1 MVVNGSKYEK
11 IMQALWP
18 QFFDERSFMLGSRSW
33 LCGLA
38 LCCGVMI
45 LGGCAQLGT
54 ADNPAPLVLTKPVG
68 GSLLFSPK
76 DKARWESVKL
86 PGKLLTEFKLDQ
98 QGGQTALKAH
108 AQSSASML
116 RKRLNVPPEQLG
128 RLQFHWQIENLMAQA
143 DMGERDSEDSPVRL
157 ILAFEGD
164 RSQFSAKNTMLSD
177 LTQALTGEPLPYA
190 TLMYVWCNHR
200 PVGSVIV
207 NPRTDRVRKLVVESG
222 AHHVKQWRHYQR
234 DVRADFEKA
243 FGEAPGALVG
253 MAIMTDSDN
262 TRGNVRAWYGDIRL
276 D

>member
-1 MVVNGSKYEK
+1 MNH
-11 IMQALWP
+11 W
-18 QFFDERSFMLGSRSW
+18 RSW
-33 LCGLA
+33 IRTSWILA
-38 LCCGVMI
+38 LAMG
-45 LGGCAQLGT
+45 LGACASVQE
-54 ADNPAPLVLTKPVG
+54 APPEVNVLTKPEG
-68 GSLLFSPK
+68 GLRFSPQ
-76 DKARWESVKL
+76 DKAQWETVTL
-86 PGKLLTEFKLDQ
+86 PGKLRTAFKLSTRDRRW
-98 QGGQTALKAH
+98 ALQAD
-108 AQSSASML
+108 AQASASMM
-116 RKRLNVPPEQLG
+116 RQRLNVPANQLG
-128 RLQFHWQIENLMAQA
+128 RLQFAWQIENLMAQA

-200 PVGSVIV
+200 PVGTVIV

-222 AHHVKQWRHYQR
+222 ADHVKQWRHYQR
-234 DVRADFEKA
+234 NVRADFEKA

>member
-1 MVVNGSKYEK
+1 MAVCCLLSRCLLGVLLAWGLTACAWR
-11 IMQALWP
+11 QDAL
-18 QFFDERSFMLGSRSW
+18 QTD
-33 LCGLA
+33 A
-38 LCCGVMI
+38 V
-45 LGGCAQLGT
+45 
-54 ADNPAPLVLTKPVG
+54 LVKPVDAP
-68 GSLLFSPK
+68 LLFSPQ
-76 DKARWESVKL
+76 DTLRWTPVLLPSKL
-86 PGKLLTEFKLDQ
+86 RTAFQLERRDQ
-98 QGGQTALKAH
+98 RIAVQAD

-116 RKRLNVPPEQLG
+116 RQRLHVPPDRLG
-128 RLQFHWQIENLMAQA
+128 RLQFQWQIEGLIAQA

-164 RSQFSAKNTMLSD
+164 RGRFSAKNAMLSD
-177 LTQALTGEPLPYA
+177 LTEALTGEPLPYA
-190 TLMYVWCNHR
+190 TLMYVWCNRR
-200 PVGSVIV
+200 PVDSVIL

-222 AHHVKQWRHYQR
+222 AAHIRQWRQYER